1 MRRIALAALSLALA
15 GLLLWWALQEVPFA
29 RIAQTLANLSL
40 VQIALLVLVNAAI
53 MLLFAWRWWLILR
66 RQGGTVP
73 YLRLSAYRLAAFGV
87 SYFTPGPHFGG
98 EPLQVLLLSKRHAI
112 KTRVAA
118 TSVALDKLIE
128 LIANFG
134 FLVFAAGAVFLFSPD
149 LLGQSS
155 LRLGF
160 SALLILLPL
169 LYLGLIWRG
178 ARPLSWLASLRPGW
192 AARVAELETALT
204 DLLRTKPRL
213 LLQTLAASALVW
225 AALVFEYQ
233 LALAF
238 LGQPLPLLSILTI
251 MLFARLAMLAPTPGA
266 LGALEAGLVLA
277 LSLLGI
283 EAAFALSLALL
294 IRARDVLFGGLG
306 LALGAALG
314 LPRSSAA

>member
-1 MRRIALAALSLALA
+1 MRRVALAALSLALA
-15 GLLLWWALQEVPFA
+15 VALLWWALQEVPFA
-29 RIAQTLANLSL
+29 RIAQTLASLSL
-40 VQIALLVLVNAAI
+40 AQIALLVLVNAAI
-53 MLLFAWRWWLILR
+53 MLLFPWRWWLILR
-66 RQGGTVP
+66 SQGHSLP

-112 KTRVAA
+112 KTPVAA

-134 FLVFAAGAVFLFSPD
+134 FLVFAAGAVSLFSPD
-149 LLGQSS
+149 LLGQST

-178 ARPLSWLASLRPGW
+178 AKPLSRLASLRPGW
-192 AARVAELETALT
+192 AARLAELEAALT

-233 LALAF
+233 LALVF
-238 LGQPLPLLSILTI
+238 LGQPLPLLSVLTI

-277 LSLLGI
+277 LGLLGI
-283 EAAFALSLALL
+283 DAAFALSLALL
-294 IRARDVLFGGLG
+294 IRARDLLFGGLG

-314 LPRSSAA
+314 LPRNSAA